1 MGLGS
6 IVLLGHVAHLGPAM
20 GFQQAGVVAQQRV
33 DRLLEFVLI
42 LGPNVAIKPSVEV
55 FGRVSVHYSHGI
67 YPLSLLVAMLGASHS
82 PDARG

>member
-20 GFQQAGVVAQQRV
+20 GFQQAGMVAQQRV
-33 DRLLEFVLI
+33 DRLLDFVLI

-55 FGRVSVHYSHGI
+55 FGRVSVHHSHGI
-67 YPLSLLVAMLGASHS
+67 YPLSTVAMLWRI
-82 PDARG
+82 P